1 MKILEKKGKVE
12 QTPRL
17 ISEVTVDLS
26 DERDIYNGVKIVNLN
41 ISKVKG
47 KNGDNLNYT
56 IYSPLFLFLLICSIL
71 KWDFTLKVID
81 FVVVKPLDIVA
92 GFCDKKRR

>member
-26 DERDIYNGVKIVNLN
+26 DERDINNGVKN
-41 ISKVKG
+41 
-47 KNGDNLNYT
+47 
-56 IYSPLFLFLLICSIL
+56 C
-71 KWDFTLKVID
+71 
-81 FVVVKPLDIVA
+81 
-92 GFCDKKRR
+92 